1 MWKCIHL
8 LSLTNAYVE
17 PKLLSECRMWPS
29 PQKIALYPLPVGPH
43 PPGSQALVYFQS
55 CESALRSH
63 RRLSL
68 SKTVL
73 MLVRAVA
80 WVPSFCGRVVL
91 SLTAPWPLALLC
103 GCAPGL
109 VSHFG
114 CYANILVQILL
125 RHVFMSLR
133 ELHLGVELVSCEVG
147 VCLVPSETA
156 RTFPKVITLFC
167 IIHQHVMFGYF
178 SSSPMFAVQ
187 SVVFTMPVGAQW
199 SRGGFNL
206 CLPDA

>member
-29 PQKIALYPLPVGPH
+29 PQKVALYPLLVGPH
-43 PPGSQALVYFQS
+43 PPGSQAVVYFQS
-55 CESALRSH
+55 WESALRSH

-91 SLTAPWPLALLC
+91 SLTALWPLALLC

-147 VCLVPSETA
+147 V
-156 RTFPKVITLFC
+156 
-167 IIHQHVMFGYF
+167 F
-178 SSSPMFAVQ
+178 SSLRNCQNFSQSDHTVLHHTSACDVWLLLLLTNVCSSVCHFYHACGC
-187 SVVFTMPVGAQW
+187 SVVSWWF
-199 SRGGFNL
+199 
-206 CLPDA
+206 